1 MTCNTTRLRI
11 LGVCLAALNIRTYIL
26 TLGPGLKPVDH
37 ENDTYIWS
45 SSRNYHQIGAESP
58 VMPRSNVTV
67 MTRSAGGYL
76 LLGFTYT
83 GQDR

>member
-11 LGVCLAALNIRTYIL
+11 LGVCLAALNIHTSIP
-26 TLGPGLKPVDH
+26 TLGPGLKTEDH

-45 SSRNYHQIGAESP
+45 SRRNYHPIGAEAP

-67 MTRSAGGYL
+67 MARSAGGYL
-76 LLGFTYT
+76 LLGFT
-83 GQDR
+83 